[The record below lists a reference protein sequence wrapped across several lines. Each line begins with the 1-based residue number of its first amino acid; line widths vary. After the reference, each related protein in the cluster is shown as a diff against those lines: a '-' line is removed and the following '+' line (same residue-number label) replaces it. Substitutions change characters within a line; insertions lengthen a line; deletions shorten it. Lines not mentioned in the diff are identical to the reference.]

1 MNIMFILFWASFLCL
16 MISILT
22 LTFPTIYPRVDV
34 KIGSRRIQIVAIVVY
49 AAICAVA
56 IALNKLPSIQIPSI
70 EVKIAIMIIP
80 VVACIL
86 FSAFLYY
93 PSARFLAQT
102 NIEDQ
107 STIDVLLTHMF
118 KCSFSDKDGS
128 KDALDDLSKYM
139 SNNKE
144 FIKQYGLFVYLTEYI
159 DQAQYSITNKPAE
172 SIIQCVL
179 DRCNQ
184 VKSNI
189 DNYSPTPFP
198 NIGLILSF
206 VFSTVLT
213 VLLSIVTVIPQ

>member
-1 MNIMFILFWASFLCL
+1 MNILLVLFWASFLCL
-16 MISILT
+16 VISILT
-22 LTFPTIYPRVDV
+22 LTFPATYPRVNA
-34 KIGSRRIQIVAIVVY
+34 KTGSRRIQIIAIIVY
-49 AAICAVA
+49 SIICAVT
-56 IALNKLPSIQIPSI
+56 IGINKSQAIQISSI
-70 EVKIAIMIIP
+70 EVKIAVMMIP
-80 VVACIL
+80 VAACIL
-86 FSAFLYY
+86 FSTFLYY

-107 STIDVLLTHMF
+107 STIDELLTHMF

-128 KDALDDLSKYM
+128 KDALEDLSKYM

-144 FIKQYGLFVYLTEYI
+144 FIKQYGLSVYLTEYI
-159 DQAQYSITNKPAE
+159 NQAQYSMTNKPAE
-172 SIIQCVL
+172 SIIRCVL

-213 VLLSIVTVIPQ
+213 VLLSVATVIPQ